1 MIYSTIKYH
10 FTFIKM
16 IIIKKEI
23 SVNEMEKS
31 EPHALELRMQNGKTA
46 IKTLCCFFKKLNIE
60 SA

>member
-31 EPHALELRMQNGKTA
+31 EPPCIGVKNAKW
-46 IKTLCCFFKKLNIE
+46 
-60 SA
+60 